1 MVKKKK
7 HTEEELQDQSVNQE
21 IEGNV
26 DVQTEQSTENTTEQN
41 SETSTAIDTESNSL
55 EKQLAEL
62 QDKHI
67 RLHAEFDNFR
77 RRTLKEKADLIKTGG
92 EKTILDLLPVIDD
105 LDLAH
110 KSIQTAQD
118 IDAVKEGVIIIINK
132 FQQYLKQQGVIEIEA
147 QDQLFDTDKH
157 EAITKFPAPTEEMK
171 GKVIDVIKK
180 GYQLHDKV
188 IRFAQVVVGE

>member
-1 MVKKKK
+1 MVKKNKK
-7 HTEEELQDQSVNQE
+7 EADKKQNSATKE
-21 IEGNV
+21 
-26 DVQTEQSTENTTEQN
+26 TEQTVDNQNEEQQS
-41 SETSTAIDTESNSL
+41 SETAEPQQTA
-55 EKQLAEL
+55 EKELADL

-92 EKTILDLLPVIDD
+92 EKTIIDLLPVLDD
-105 LDLAH
+105 LELAV

-118 IDAVKEGVIIIINK
+118 LDSVKEGVQIILNK
-132 FQQYLKQQGVIEIEA
+132 FGNFLKQQGVEEIEA
-147 QDQLFDTDKH
+147 KEQDFDTDKH
-157 EAITKFPAPTEEMK
+157 EAITKFPAPSEELK

>member
-1 MVKKKK
+1 MVKKNKK
-7 HTEEELQDQSVNQE
+7 EADKKQNSATKE
-21 IEGNV
+21 
-26 DVQTEQSTENTTEQN
+26 TEQTVESQNEEQS
-41 SETSTAIDTESNSL
+41 SETAEKTEDSQQTAEN
-55 EKQLAEL
+55 QLADL

-92 EKTILDLLPVIDD
+92 EKTIIDLLPVLDD
-105 LDLAH
+105 LELAV

-118 IDAVKEGVIIIINK
+118 LDSVKEGVQIIINK
-132 FQQYLKQQGVIEIEA
+132 FGNFLKQQGVEEIEA
-147 QDQLFDTDKH
+147 KEQDFDTDKH
-157 EAITKFPAPTEEMK
+157 EAITKFPAPSEELK